1 MKIKQWRDRRIDVT
15 REDDVFYKQPLSE
28 ITLFRFYTDWCNV
41 EDHEGAF
48 SLKFVLSGS
57 EDYRF
62 GRRRV
67 RLSPGRVLAANAG
80 ETYSSLVDSPCESL
94 SIFYSERELLQAN
107 AEVLRSG
114 DDLDPDD
121 GRAGSV
127 IAAQAAFRQERATRN
142 RLMRLLHALDANDGA
157 LASEF
162 ACLLLEAFLRQSSNL
177 LADGALAGIKRRAT
191 RDELITRVLRARDM
205 IEDRR
210 GLNCG
215 LEELANAACLS
226 KYHFLRAFSS
236 VFGETPAAYARRSRL
251 AVARESI
258 RRGACAKEVAQRAG
272 YSDERG
278 FVRAYRRTF
287 GRPPPFGE

>member
-57 EDYRF
+57 ENYRF
-62 GRRRV
+62 GRRSV

-94 SIFYSERELLQAN
+94 SIFYSEREVRQAS
-107 AEVLRSG
+107 AAVLRSG

-121 GRAGSV
+121 DRGGLV
-127 IAAQAAFRQERATRN
+127 TAAQAAFRQEPAIGQHLRQLLRMLDSDDGELATE
-142 RLMRLLHALDANDGA
+142 
-157 LASEF
+157 S

-177 LADGALAGIKRRAT
+177 LVNGALAEVKRRAT
-191 RDELITRVLRARDM
+191 RDELITRVLCARDL

-215 LEELANAACLS
+215 LDELADAACLS
-226 KYHFLRAFSS
+226 KYHFLRVFSS

-251 AVARESI
+251 AMACDSI
-258 RRGACAKEVAQRAG
+258 RRGLCVKEAARRAG

-278 FVRAYRRTF
+278 LIRAYRRTF
-287 GRPPPFGE
+287 GNGPPFGE